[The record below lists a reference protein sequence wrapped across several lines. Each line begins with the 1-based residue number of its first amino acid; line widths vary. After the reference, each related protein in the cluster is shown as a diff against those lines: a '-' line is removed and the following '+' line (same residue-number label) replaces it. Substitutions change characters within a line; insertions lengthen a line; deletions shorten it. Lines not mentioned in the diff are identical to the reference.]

1 MPALG
6 NAYWMEFQRLDKGN
20 ELVAEASSNCAKAL
34 TPQSRPVEGHVC
46 LGNVLNGTGQYD
58 KAVEEFKR
66 ALHSDGQN
74 DEALRGLAEC
84 LYVSIGNFS
93 AAEDSYKKA
102 IALRPNYWGVYSW
115 LGLFYYNQARYSD
128 AAAMFLKA
136 TQLAPD
142 NYQGYATLGGA
153 YVTARA
159 LWGGN

>member
-1 MPALG
+1 MRALG

-34 TPQSRPVEGHVC
+34 TLNPDLVEGHVC
-46 LGNVLNGTGQYD
+46 LGNLLNGTGQYD

-66 ALHSDGQN
+66 AVQSDGQN
-74 DEALRGLAEC
+74 DEALRGLAES
-84 LYVSIGNFS
+84 YTNIGNFS
-93 AAEDSYKKA
+93 AAEDSYKRA

-115 LGLFYYNQARYSD
+115 LGLFYYNRARYSD

-142 NYQGYATLGGA
+142 NYQGYVTLGGA
-153 YVTARA
+153 YVTEGEY
-159 LWGGN
+159 WGGN